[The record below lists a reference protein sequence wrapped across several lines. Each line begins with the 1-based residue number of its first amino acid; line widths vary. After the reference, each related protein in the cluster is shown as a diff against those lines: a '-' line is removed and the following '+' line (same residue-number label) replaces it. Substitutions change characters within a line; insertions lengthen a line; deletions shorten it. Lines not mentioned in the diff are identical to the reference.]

1 DHHIN
6 YGSGSGLQDRVAFVQ
21 NDPSQYD
28 ASIRLAD
35 LQVSDTGTY
44 QCRVKKN
51 TVAVHEVIVTVEGET
66 RRSRAPLLCG
76 PRGAGSDSVPLPPE
90 KPAAPQCW
98 IEGEIIWGSSIVL
111 RCFSR

>member
-1 DHHIN
+1 DHHVN

-51 TVAVHEVIVTVEGET
+51 TVAVHEVIVTVQ
-66 RRSRAPLLCG
+66 
-76 PRGAGSDSVPLPPE
+76 E
-90 KPAAPQCW
+90 KPVIPQCW
-98 IEGEIIWGSSIVL
+98 TEGELIEGSSILL
-111 RCFSR
+111 RCYSR

>member
-1 DHHIN
+1 M
-6 YGSGSGLQDRVAFVQ
+6 Q

-51 TVAVHEVIVTVEGET
+51 TVAVHEVIVTVQGEPP
-66 RRSRAPLLCG
+66 PLPCPPPGWPPVALVVTLSLSLQGSQLSHSAG
-76 PRGAGSDSVPLPPE
+76 PRGS
-90 KPAAPQCW
+90 
-98 IEGEIIWGSSIVL
+98 
-111 RCFSR
+111 

>member
-1 DHHIN
+1 DHHVN

-21 NDPSQYD
+21 NDPSQHD

-51 TVAVHEVIVTVEGET
+51 TVAVHEVIVTVQ
-66 RRSRAPLLCG
+66 
-76 PRGAGSDSVPLPPE
+76 E
-90 KPAAPQCW
+90 KPAIPQCW
-98 IEGEIIWGSSIVL
+98 TEGELIIGGSILL
-111 RCFSR
+111 RCYSR

>member
-1 DHHIN
+1 M
-6 YGSGSGLQDRVAFVQ
+6 AFVQ

-51 TVAVHEVIVTVEGET
+51 TVAVHEVIVTVQGE
-66 RRSRAPLLCG
+66 P
-76 PRGAGSDSVPLPPE
+76 PDSHVPLPGALGGPRW
-90 KPAAPQCW
+90 PWQ
-98 IEGEIIWGSSIVL
+98 
-111 RCFSR
+111 